1 MPAGSRFRDEDI
13 AMSAPDTR
21 GSTARG
27 RGALLI
33 GVVFLAGALA
43 GAAADRAW
51 VARHIGLVGGEGQ
64 GRLSRNSPLAERR
77 LLSTI
82 PDQFTRLHLTPHQD
96 SVLSAIARR
105 RRPRADS
112 VMQAL
117 RPTVQHLETEMM
129 QEMLCALTP
138 AQQADWLA
146 YMQANRWNPD
156 VVAER
161 YKLVETH
168 TCPSTP

>member
-1 MPAGSRFRDEDI
+1 
-13 AMSAPDTR
+13 MSAPDTR
-21 GSTARG
+21 GPASRR

-43 GAAADRAW
+43 GAAADRVW
-51 VARHIGLVGGEGQ
+51 VVTQFLGTMRQASLLAGEGR
-64 GRLSRNSPLAERR
+64 GRLSRNSPEGERR

-138 AQQADWLA
+138 AQQTDWLA
-146 YMQANRWNPD
+146 YMQADHWNPD

-161 YKLVETH
+161 YKLVQNH
-168 TCPSTP
+168 TCPATP

>member
-1 MPAGSRFRDEDI
+1 
-13 AMSAPDTR
+13 MSAPDARVSTSRRR
-21 GSTARG
+21 GV
-27 RGALLI
+27 LLI

-43 GAAADRAW
+43 GAAADRVW
-51 VARHIGLVGGEGQ
+51 VVTHLLGAFRQSGLVVGERSS
-64 GRLSRNSPLAERR
+64 RLSRNSPEAERR

-82 PDQFTRLHLTPHQD
+82 PDQFVRLHLTPHQD

-161 YKLVETH
+161 YKLVQTH
-168 TCPSTP
+168 TCPPPP